1 MLKKTLFQHC
11 ADHLNNSLG
20 LFDQRK
26 SDLLVALASESKS
39 SAGDKHETGRAMLQ
53 LEREKLGEQLKET
66 ERKLKLLLP
75 LENHLS
81 TKTITVGSV
90 VKTDQLSYY
99 IAVSTPALEIDK
111 TTYYCISSK
120 SPIGKL
126 LLGKKVGEA
135 ISFNHRISNI
145 TEII

>member
-11 ADHLNNSLG
+11 ADHLNNSLS
-20 LFDQRK
+20 LFEQRK

-53 LEREKLGEQLKET
+53 LEREKLGEQIKET
-66 ERKLKLLLP
+66 ERNLKLLLP
-75 LENHLS
+75 LENHVS
-81 TKTITVGSV
+81 SKTITIGSV
-90 VKTDQLSYY
+90 VRTDQLSYY

-111 TTYYCISSK
+111 TTYYCISAL

-126 LLGKKVGEA
+126 LLGKKVGET
-135 ISFNHRISNI
+135 ISFNHKTSSI
-145 TEII
+145 TEVI